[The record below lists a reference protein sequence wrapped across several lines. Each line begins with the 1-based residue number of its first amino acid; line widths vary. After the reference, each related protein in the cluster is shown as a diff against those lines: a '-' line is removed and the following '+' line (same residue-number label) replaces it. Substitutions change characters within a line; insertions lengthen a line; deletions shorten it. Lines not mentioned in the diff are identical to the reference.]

1 MNARRLSNVSVCPRR
16 SAPALALATVL
27 VGSSLGRANATSV
40 GTLPYRGELAEGG
53 SKVTGKRALRFTV
66 KTHPTSGQVVF
77 EQTVGNVEL
86 NAGRFAVELGA
97 CNRADTTC
105 TGEGGAATALASAL
119 TPVLAKRPPSLYVNV
134 SVGDQGAAA
143 GATFTPMGA
152 WQRITSAP
160 YALEAPKAILGRWRS
175 SLSSGQCGV
184 VSGGASSALQV
195 TVPLAQPA
203 VLAVRYR
210 VRHNAG
216 GLAVATV
223 STQTTGGGA
232 LTERARRAFVK
243 QNGEDEPGSTGFL
256 TIDGATSFETD
267 ARVTVSVGVAGV
279 SSTSVQACSPSSPVD
294 PSFLEVTA
302 YAQ

>member
-1 MNARRLSNVSVCPRR
+1 MNARRLSHPSFVVGRI
-16 SAPALALATVL
+16 APTLALAATL
-27 VGSSLGRANATSV
+27 VVNPLGSARAASV

-77 EQTVGNVEL
+77 EQTVANVEL
-86 NAGRFAVELGA
+86 NVGRFAVELGA

-105 TGEGGAATALASAL
+105 KDASGNATALASAL
-119 TPVLAKRPPSLYVNV
+119 TPVLAKRPPALYVNV

-143 GATFTPMGA
+143 GATFTAMGA

-210 VRHNAG
+210 ARHDAG

-223 STQTTGGGA
+223 SSRSAAGA
-232 LTERARRAFVK
+232 AAVEIARRAFVK
-243 QNGEDEPGSTGFL
+243 EPGEDDPSDAAFFTV
-256 TIDGATSFETD
+256 DGAASFE
-267 ARVTVSVGVAGV
+267 ASSSMTVSVSVAGLASPTV
-279 SSTSVQACSPSSPVD
+279 RACSPASPID
-294 PSFLEVTA
+294 PSFIEVTA
-302 YAQ
+302 YAK